1 MLQRR
6 YPSSLLRIISNYKLL
21 HEGSLLDFFDADSTW
36 RHKCV
41 RGRGGDGDALA
52 CTCG

>member
-21 HEGSLLDFFDADSTW
+21 HDGGLLDFFDTDSVW

-41 RGRGGDGDALA
+41 EGGGGPFNARVRV
-52 CTCG
+52 